1 MMQVNVLVLP
11 LDRPQHRVLL
21 GFKKTGFGAGKYG
34 GFGGK
39 LEAGRREHSI
49 RGGQVHS
56 ASQVPRLTLEAG
68 ETLAVAAVRELQE
81 ESGLLAR
88 PHNLWYAAQ
97 LEFWFPACPDWN
109 RTVHVFRLEFW
120 EGEPQET
127 SEIRPQWFGLNEL
140 PLKQMWPD
148 TPYWLPQMLQGSRP
162 KMRFTYHQDNQ
173 TVELVEELE

>member
-1 MMQVNVLVLP
+1 MLVNVLVLP

-39 LEAGRREHSI
+39 LE
-49 RGGQVHS
+49 V
-56 ASQVPRLTLEAG
+56 G

-81 ESGLLAR
+81 ESGLLAK

-97 LEFWFPACPDWN
+97 LEFLFPACPDWN

-120 EGEPQET
+120 EGEPQE
-127 SEIRPQWFGLNEL
+127 SDEIRPVWFGLDEL
-140 PLKQMWPD
+140 PLKQMWSD
-148 TPYWLPQMLQGSRP
+148 VPYWLPQILQGSRP

-173 TVELVEELE
+173 TVELAEELE